1 MPSTARCR
9 SPWSSARGLI
19 ASMATAANPAQR
31 PVTPGLAPYYRRYE
45 LPWSPSEEMEQ
56 RFRRILR
63 NLLIVLAIIAVIM
76 PFLPR
81 TERVAN
87 TDSLPERV
95 VQLVQEP
102 PPPPPPPPPP
112 KPEPQKPVEKAPV
125 TPKPVPPPV
134 DARVKASKSGLL
146 ASMDDLAA
154 LRDMNLDKLA
164 KNQPKTTDPGDVT
177 QVSRSLILSKAGGT
191 SGGISAPQSSGLAA
205 GSGSLHGY
213 HAGTVKDP
221 TLATGNQGAG
231 ATRGGGSGK
240 ASRSADEIALVF
252 TRNKGAIDAMYAR
265 ALRDNPALQGKVVL
279 EITISPA
286 GDITAARVIS
296 SDLNDPEFESKLLA
310 RIKLFK
316 FEAKDVAA
324 LTATKP
330 IDFFPAG

>member
-1 MPSTARCR
+1 
-9 SPWSSARGLI
+9 
-19 ASMATAANPAQR
+19 MAAAANPAQR
-31 PVTPGLAPYYRRYE
+31 PVTGLAPYYRRYE
-45 LPWSPSEEMEQ
+45 LPWSPSEEMER
-56 RFRRILR
+56 RFRKILR
-63 NLLIVLAIIAVIM
+63 NLVIVFAIVAVII

-81 TERVAN
+81 QERVVN
-87 TDSLPERV
+87 TESLPERV
-95 VQLVQEP
+95 VQLVAE
-102 PPPPPPPPPP
+102 PPPPPPPPP
-112 KPEPQKPVEKAPV
+112 KPEPQKPTEKAPV
-125 TPKPVPPPV
+125 TPKPVAPV

-146 ASMDDLAA
+146 ASVDDLAA
-154 LRDMNLDKLA
+154 LRDIDLDKLA

-177 QVSRSLILSKAGGT
+177 QVTRSLITSKAGGT
-191 SGGISAPQSSGLAA
+191 SGGISAPTSSGLAS
-205 GSGSLHGY
+205 GGGSLNGIH
-213 HAGTVKDP
+213 TTQVTDP
-221 TLATGNQGAG
+221 KLASGQGNGS
-231 ATRGGGSGK
+231 TRGGGSGK
-240 ASRSADEIALVF
+240 VSRSADEIALVF

-316 FEAKDVAA
+316 FEAKDVAT

>member
-1 MPSTARCR
+1 
-9 SPWSSARGLI
+9 
-19 ASMATAANPAQR
+19 MAAAANPAQR
-31 PVTPGLAPYYRRYE
+31 PVTGLAPYYRRYE
-45 LPWSPSEEMEQ
+45 LPWSPSEEMER
-56 RFRRILR
+56 RFRKILR
-63 NLLIVLAIIAVIM
+63 NLVIVFAIVAVII

-81 TERVAN
+81 QERVVN
-87 TDSLPERV
+87 TESLPERV
-95 VQLVQEP
+95 VQLVAEP

-112 KPEPQKPVEKAPV
+112 KPEPKPLEKAPV
-125 TPKPVPPPV
+125 TPKPVAPV

-146 ASMDDLAA
+146 ASVDDLAA
-154 LRDMNLDKLA
+154 LRDIDLDKLA

-177 QVSRSLILSKAGGT
+177 QVTRSLITSKAGGT
-191 SGGISAPQSSGLAA
+191 SGGISAPSSSGLASGGGSLNGIHTTQVTDPKLA
-205 GSGSLHGY
+205 SGNQGSGS
-213 HAGTVKDP
+213 
-221 TLATGNQGAG
+221 
-231 ATRGGGSGK
+231 TRGGGSGK

-310 RIKLFK
+310 RVKLFK
-316 FEAKDVAA
+316 FEAKDVAT